1 VPSSTD
7 PTVAPDGDRTEIGR
21 TGLLWAGLW
30 ALVVAGGTAA
40 LLLAGW
46 DRVPRPAGEI
56 GAVAV
61 ASAYAAGLAARTGGR
76 PVIFGT
82 LALALGAVTIGW
94 GLDLLRTGAAVMT
107 CVTSGLFAVLATRPV
122 RQVLLTLREVAV
134 AVVLASIGALAT
146 AGFEPVADL
155 DRFRYASLAL
165 ALSLILVLVYRLG
178 AGLHGLGRRGL
189 VFVLVASVIAALTL
203 VYAELLQRYGDT
215 VLVGWS
221 TDIVDWTTDRIG
233 TFPAPL
239 ATLLGIPALVWGTY
253 LRSRRRQ
260 GWWVC
265 AFGVAATVPIGYAL
279 VLPDSWHDIW
289 LRLAATVVAG
299 LVIGLTICL
308 IDRWAL
314 NRRER
319 RGSRRAIADVTL
331 PPRPEP
337 QRWQPLS

>member
-1 VPSSTD
+1 MPPSTE
-7 PTVAPDGDRTEIGR
+7 PTVAVDSDPAAGDRAGW
-21 TGLLWAGLW
+21 LWTILW
-30 ALVVAGGTAA
+30 LVVVVGGTAA

-46 DRVPRPAGEI
+46 DRAPRLVGEI

-76 PVIFGT
+76 PLISGA
-82 LALALGAVTIGW
+82 LALALGGVTIGW
-94 GLDLLRTGAAVMT
+94 GLDVLRTGAAALM
-107 CVTSGLFAVLATRPV
+107 CVTGGLFAVLATRPA
-122 RQVLLTLREVAV
+122 RRVLLTVREVAV
-134 AVVLASIGALAT
+134 AVVLAAIGALAT

-165 ALSLILVLVYRLG
+165 ALPLILVLVYRLG

-189 VFVLVASVIAALTL
+189 LYVLLAGVVVALTL

-215 VLVGWS
+215 ALVSWS
-221 TDIVDWTTDRIG
+221 ADIVDWTTDRVG

-239 ATLLGIPALVWGTY
+239 ASLLGIPALVWGTY

-260 GWWVC
+260 GWWVS

-289 LRLAATVVAG
+289 LRLAATLMVG
-299 LVIGLTICL
+299 LVIGLVICL
-308 IDRWAL
+308 VDRWAL
-314 NRRER
+314 SRRQR
-319 RGSRRAIADVTL
+319 RGSRRAAADASL

-337 QRWQPLS
+337 QRWQSLR